1 MASSEDGSVEKP
13 INREPD
19 AGKLTESFLTPSES
33 RSCPQP
39 IAYDR
44 NHGPVQH
51 LDAKAYR
58 LNVRSD
64 PSLTCSDII
73 PGPIDVVFSID
84 DIASK
89 FTQTSITAALQCAG
103 NRRHEMRERVAEV
116 QGIDWGD
123 GAVMNA
129 IWGGVPLREV
139 LLSAGI
145 KAPASSLPAT
155 EEIYQG
161 LHVQFASAQE
171 TQDDT
176 YYGASVPLSTA
187 LDPERQCLLAT
198 HMNGEPLTAKH
209 GYPLRVIVPGIIGA
223 RSVKW
228 LDSIVVSAEE
238 SKNHY
243 QQRDYK
249 VLSGEMAER
258 IEAARDEEEKGR
270 IKEEAEPLMDNPIN
284 SVVAVPGQDGDVLP
298 RDDQRRVY
306 VRGYA
311 IPQGKDGPVVR
322 VEVSIDRGETWH
334 EASILDEGDENTAFS
349 SMIGKNRESPQRGRF
364 AWVLWECRVP
374 VDGGLPHEDIS
385 IWSKATDKGGNTMD
399 VERSEGEW
407 NLRGV
412 GYNAVEG
419 RRGIKIE

>member
-1 MASSEDGSVEKP
+1 
-13 INREPD
+13 
-19 AGKLTESFLTPSES
+19 
-33 RSCPQP
+33 
-39 IAYDR
+39 
-44 NHGPVQH
+44 
-51 LDAKAYR
+51 
-58 LNVRSD
+58 
-64 PSLTCSDII
+64 
-73 PGPIDVVFSID
+73 
-84 DIASK
+84 
-89 FTQTSITAALQCAG
+89 
-103 NRRHEMRERVAEV
+103 MRERVADV

-129 IWGGVPLREV
+129 VWGGVPLREV

-145 KAPASSLPAT
+145 KVPSSSMQSA
-155 EEIYQG
+155 EDSYQG
-161 LHVQFASAQE
+161 LHVQFTSAQE

-198 HMNGEPLTAKH
+198 HMNGELLTAKH
-209 GYPLRVIVPGIIGA
+209 GYPLRVIIPGIIGA

-228 LDSIVVSAEE
+228 LDSIIVSGEE

-249 VLSGEMAER
+249 VLSGEIAER
-258 IEAARDEEEKGR
+258 IEAAEGEEEKGR

-284 SVVAVPGQDGDVLP
+284 SVVAVPGKDGDILR
-298 RDDQRRVY
+298 RDDHGRVY

-322 VEVSIDRGETWH
+322 VEVSIDRGGTWH
-334 EASILDEGDENTAFS
+334 EASILDEGDENTARS
-349 SMIGKNRESPQRGRF
+349 STMGKKGETLQRGQF

-374 VDGGLPHEDIS
+374 VDGDPPREDIS

-399 VERSEGEW
+399 VEKPEGEW
-407 NLRGV
+407 NMRGV
-412 GYNAVEG
+412 GFNAVEG
-419 RRGIKIE
+419 RRGIRIE